1 VRSLWIA
8 WFAALAAACSAAEAA
23 PIAFL
28 VAERPEAVVH
38 GDSYVLVLE
47 AEPDLEHARA
57 LIQDP
62 GAAGAPIVT
71 ARIAAG
77 ADGLNRD
84 HRAPGAPPWSWHLTQ
99 FDGFADLTIELC
111 DGWPAF
117 VEADVAGWIANTEG
131 QICFWQYTVVEELGP
146 VPEPGR
152 ALLLAVGGVSF
163 ALFALA
169 KRRTRCRGSFRVEDR
184 MAARRRT
191 RTGTLAIATALVLVL
206 ALAACAEGESGRGE
220 GVVLNVHGDGRI
232 VIEHGD
238 LPGVMKAMTTEFEIP
253 PELLEGVESGDR
265 VGFRVE
271 AVGGRYRVTELSER
285 P

>member
-1 VRSLWIA
+1 VWIA
-8 WFAALAAACSAAEAA
+8 WFAALGAACSAAEAA

-28 VAERPEAVVH
+28 VAERPGAVVH

-47 AEPDLEHARA
+47 AQADLDHARA
-57 LIQDP
+57 LIQDAV
-62 GAAGAPIVT
+62 AAGAPIVT

-152 ALLLAVGGVSF
+152 ALLLAAGG
-163 ALFALA
+163 A
-169 KRRTRCRGSFRVEDR
+169 C
-184 MAARRRT
+184 
-191 RTGTLAIATALVLVL
+191 
-206 ALAACAEGESGRGE
+206 LAAASGLGRRGRPDDR
-220 GVVLNVHGDGRI
+220 L
-232 VIEHGD
+232 
-238 LPGVMKAMTTEFEIP
+238 
-253 PELLEGVESGDR
+253 SGCDTR
-265 VGFRVE
+265 SGSPS
-271 AVGGRYRVTELSER
+271 A
-285 P
+285 